1 MCIFLASK
9 KKLRGMQGVT
19 CKHGWHAQMWGLLTS
34 PSSARRGALQPA
46 SEDSADVAE
55 VPRVAGNVNED
66 ASAVDAAFGAHPM
79 LTC

>member
-1 MCIFLASK
+1 
-9 KKLRGMQGVT
+9 MQGVK
-19 CKHGWHAQMWGLLTS
+19 CKHWWHVEVLGLLTS
-34 PSSARRGALQPA
+34 PSSARRDALQPA

-66 ASAVDAAFGAHPM
+66 ASAVDAAFGAPPM